1 MPRLLHLFCKGCAIT
16 LIKLVYIRK
25 TTTNQKTRMLVMTV
39 TVTWWDLMEGLVTQS
54 LASVAVALEL
64 LAVAVTSVPMSL
76 LRSPSKAV
84 KVSH

>member
-1 MPRLLHLFCKGCAIT
+1 
-16 LIKLVYIRK
+16 
-25 TTTNQKTRMLVMTV
+25 MLVMTV

-64 LAVAVTSVPMSL
+64 LADAVTSVPMSL